1 MIYAVYYTTRYAIR
15 YTRYKEVNK
24 VLKGKKVLLGITG
37 SIAAYKAAGVV
48 SLLKKR
54 GAEVFV
60 IMTESA
66 IKFIQPLTF
75 STLSGNPVI
84 DNIFSTND
92 KMVVKHI
99 SLAEWADIILIAPAT
114 ANIIGKVANGIADD
128 MLTTTVMAFKA
139 KVIFAPAMNKNMI
152 SNPLYQQNIEKLSAL
167 GYEFIDSEYG
177 QLACGGIGDGRLANT
192 EDMVDAVEYALTFKN
207 DYQGKTILVTASC
220 TREPIDKVR
229 FISNY
234 SSGKMG
240 FALAKI
246 ARARGAR
253 VILITG
259 PTFLT
264 APKGITIISIE
275 SAEEMKKEVFK
286 HFSKADIIISAA
298 AVADFRP
305 RRVFNGKIKK
315 EKSEELLIGLERT
328 PDILHELGK
337 KKGDKILVGFAAE
350 TDNLADNALKKLKEK
365 RLDLIVANN
374 ILAKDAGFGSDKNRA
389 RLINSKGTTR
399 KLSLMLKNDMAEKIL
414 DEIIKIK

>member
-1 MIYAVYYTTRYAIR
+1 M
-15 YTRYKEVNK
+15 
-24 VLKGKKVLLGITG
+24 LKGKKILLGITG
-37 SIAAYKAAGVV
+37 SIAAYKAAEIV

-66 IKFIQPLTF
+66 TKFIQPLTF

-84 DNIFSTND
+84 DDLFSINN
-92 KMVVKHI
+92 KIVVKHI
-99 SLAEWADIILIAPAT
+99 SLAEWADLILIAPAT
-114 ANIIGKVANGIADD
+114 ANIIGKIANGIADD
-128 MLTTTVMAFKA
+128 MLTAAVMAFKA

-152 SNPLYQQNIEKLSAL
+152 SNPLYQQNVEKLTAL

-177 QLACGGIGDGRLANT
+177 QLACGGEGEGRLANI
-192 EDMVDAVEYALTFKN
+192 EDIVDTIEYALTFKN
-207 DYQGKTILVTASC
+207 DYQGKTVLVTASC

-259 PTFLT
+259 PTFLP
-264 APKGITIISIE
+264 AHKGITTISIE

-305 RRVFNGKIKK
+305 RKVFTGKIKK
-315 EKSEELLIGLERT
+315 EKGEEPLIELERT
-328 PDILHELGK
+328 PDILYELGK

-350 TDNLADNALKKLKEK
+350 TENLANNALKKLKEK
-365 RLDLIVANN
+365 RLDLIVVND
-374 ILAKDAGFGSDKNRA
+374 ISVKEAGFGSDKNRA
-389 RLINSKGTTR
+389 RLINSKGSAR
-399 KLSLMLKNDMAEKIL
+399 ELPLMPKIDMAEKIL

>member
-1 MIYAVYYTTRYAIR
+1 M
-15 YTRYKEVNK
+15 
-24 VLKGKKVLLGITG
+24 LKGKKILLGVTG
-37 SIAAYKAAGVV
+37 SIAAYKAAEIV

-66 IKFIQPLTF
+66 TKFIQPLTF

-84 DNIFSTND
+84 DNLFSTND

-99 SLAEWADIILIAPAT
+99 SLAKWADLILIAPAT
-114 ANIIGKVANGIADD
+114 ANIIGKIANGIADG
-128 MLTTTVMAFKA
+128 MLTTTVMAFKS
-139 KVIFAPAMNKNMI
+139 KVLFAPAMNKNMI
-152 SNPLYQQNIEKLSAL
+152 SNPLYQQNVEKLTAL

-177 QLACGGIGDGRLANT
+177 RLACGETGEGRLANI
-192 EDMVDAVEYALTFKN
+192 EDIVDTIEYTMTFKN
-207 DYQGKTILVTASC
+207 DYRGKTVLVTASC

-259 PTFLT
+259 PTCLP
-264 APKGITIISIE
+264 APKGVTTVSIE
-275 SAEEMKKEVFK
+275 SAEEMKKAVFEC
-286 HFSKADIIISAA
+286 FPEADIIISAA
-298 AVADFRP
+298 AVADFRS
-305 RRVFNGKIKK
+305 RKVFAGKIKK
-315 EKSEELLIGLERT
+315 EKGEEPLIELERT
-328 PDILHELGK
+328 PDILYELGK

-350 TDNLADNALKKLKEK
+350 TENLEANALKKLKEK
-365 RLDLIVANN
+365 KLDLIIAND
-374 ILAKDAGFGSDKNRA
+374 ISAKDAGFGSDKNRA
-389 RLINSKGTTR
+389 RLINSKGTAR
-399 KLSLMLKNDMAEKIL
+399 ELPLMLKIDMAEKIL

>member
-1 MIYAVYYTTRYAIR
+1 
-15 YTRYKEVNK
+15 
-24 VLKGKKVLLGITG
+24 VLKGKKILLGVTG
-37 SIAAYKAAGVV
+37 SIAAYKAAEIV

-66 IKFIQPLTF
+66 TKFIQPLTF

-84 DNIFSTND
+84 INLFSTND

-99 SLAEWADIILIAPAT
+99 SLAEWADLILVAPVT
-114 ANIIGKVANGIADD
+114 ANIIGKIANGIADD

-152 SNPLYQQNIEKLSAL
+152 SNPLYQQNVEKLSAL

-177 QLACGGIGDGRLANT
+177 RLACGETGEGRLANI
-192 EDMVDAVEYALTFKN
+192 EDIVDTIEYALTFKN
-207 DYQGKTILVTASC
+207 DYQGKTVLVTASC

-259 PTFLT
+259 PTCLP
-264 APKGITIISIE
+264 APKGVTTVSIE
-275 SAEEMKKEVFK
+275 SAEEMKKAVLECFQE
-286 HFSKADIIISAA
+286 ADIIISAA

-305 RRVFNGKIKK
+305 REVFAGKLKK
-315 EKSEELLIGLERT
+315 EKDEKPLIELERT
-328 PDILHELGK
+328 PDILYELGR

-350 TDNLADNALKKLKEK
+350 TENMAANALKKLKEK
-365 RLDLIVANN
+365 RLDLIIAND
-374 ILAKDAGFGSDKNRA
+374 ISAKEIGFGSEENRV
-389 RLINSKGTTR
+389 RLINSKGTVR
-399 KLSLMLKNDMAEKIL
+399 ELSLMPKIDIAEKIL

>member
-1 MIYAVYYTTRYAIR
+1 M
-15 YTRYKEVNK
+15 
-24 VLKGKKVLLGITG
+24 LKGKKILLGVTG
-37 SIAAYKAAGVV
+37 SIAAYKAAEIV
-48 SLLKKR
+48 SLLKKK

-66 IKFIQPLTF
+66 TKFIQPLTF
-75 STLSGNPVI
+75 STLSGNPTI
-84 DNIFSTND
+84 DNLFSTND
-92 KMVVKHI
+92 KIVVKHI
-99 SLAEWADIILIAPAT
+99 SLAQWADLILIAPAT
-114 ANIIGKVANGIADD
+114 ANIIGKIANGIADD
-128 MLTTTVMAFKA
+128 MLTTTVMASKA

-152 SNPLYQQNIEKLSAL
+152 SNPLYQQNVEKLTAL

-177 QLACGGIGDGRLANT
+177 RLACGETGEGRLANIEGIIDT
-192 EDMVDAVEYALTFKN
+192 VEYALTFKN
-207 DYQGKTILVTASC
+207 DYQGKTVLVTASC

-259 PTFLT
+259 PTSLP
-264 APKGITIISIE
+264 APKGITTISIE

-286 HFSKADIIISAA
+286 YFSEADIVISAA

-305 RRVFNGKIKK
+305 KEAFAGKIKK
-315 EKSEELLIGLERT
+315 DKNGKPLIELERT
-328 PDILHELGK
+328 PDILYELGK

-350 TDNLADNALKKLKEK
+350 TENLAANALKKLKEK
-365 RLDLIVANN
+365 RL
-374 ILAKDAGFGSDKNRA
+374 
-389 RLINSKGTTR
+389 
-399 KLSLMLKNDMAEKIL
+399 
-414 DEIIKIK
+414 